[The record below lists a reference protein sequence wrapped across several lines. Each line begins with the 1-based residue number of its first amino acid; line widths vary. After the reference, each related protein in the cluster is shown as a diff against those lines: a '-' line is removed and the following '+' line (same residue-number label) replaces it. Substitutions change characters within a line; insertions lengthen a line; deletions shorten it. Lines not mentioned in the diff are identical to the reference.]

1 MSENIVV
8 KQIIE
13 DLTSGDSELQ
23 KTAAKACYN
32 MKDPALIPHLKKAC
46 KCDNTGV
53 RYFAK
58 KSLFHIFESLKK
70 TDENEIHK
78 MHQVT
83 KEQIYDKILS
93 GDPDDLLFAI
103 RAIKLDRKVNNP
115 ILDALVEALKKEKN
129 EYVVSNIISVFT
141 LFRHKK
147 VYPLLIENLRNPD
160 FRVIANAIEALQYYK
175 SSRTIFILTQF
186 LKHKDNRIKANALSV
201 LMKFSVEGIKE
212 QLSMMLHKGKLWEMD
227 SALYAMLQVE
237 PRVFE
242 DEFVWILN
250 NQTDDALIKKAI
262 SGLQKCGTETARRS
276 LLKYLVK
283 K

>member
-1 MSENIVV
+1 MSENIVI

-13 DLTSGDSELQ
+13 DLTSDDNELK

-32 MKDPALIPHLKKAC
+32 MKDPSLIPYLKTAC
-46 KCDNTGV
+46 KSDNTGV

-58 KSLFHIFESLKK
+58 KSLFHIFETLRK

-78 MHQVT
+78 MHEMT
-83 KEQIYDKILS
+83 KEEIYNKILS
-93 GDPDDLLFAI
+93 GDSDDLLLAI
-103 RAIKLDRKVNNP
+103 RAIKIDRKINNP
-115 ILDALVEALKKEKN
+115 ILDALTEVLKKEKN

-141 LFRHKK
+141 LFSHKK

-160 FRVIANAIEALQYYK
+160 LRVIANSIEALQYYK
-175 SSRTIFILTQF
+175 SSKTIFILTQF

-201 LMKFSVEGIKE
+201 LMKFSVDGIKE
-212 QLSMMLHKGKLWEMD
+212 QLILMLHKGKLWEMD
-227 SALYAMLQVE
+227 SALYAMIQVD
-237 PRVFE
+237 PKAFE
-242 DEFVWILN
+242 DEFTWVLN
-250 NQTDDALIKKAI
+250 NQTDDALIKKAVA
-262 SGLQKCGTETARRS
+262 GLQKCGSETARRS